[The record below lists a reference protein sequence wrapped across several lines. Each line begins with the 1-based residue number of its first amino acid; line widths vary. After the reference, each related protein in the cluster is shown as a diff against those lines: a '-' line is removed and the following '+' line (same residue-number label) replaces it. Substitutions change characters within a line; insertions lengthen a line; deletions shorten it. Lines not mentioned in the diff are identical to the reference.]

1 MVRAA
6 AEVRT
11 IIAIGSACSRPA
23 AAARKRGSW
32 LCDRRCARTAARLSA
47 LPMGGGQL
55 EDAAASSRRQQ
66 QHSAGPP
73 SSAAA
78 DAALL
83 TADAL
88 SRGGQEVAAGGGR
101 DCDTPQA
108 TTTISG
114 DGNHNHPLV
123 WLAILKVGLLA
134 DPAWSSGDMHER
146 ARRLWLAFHRLE
158 PPDGHLR
165 QDPPRRSTD
174 PGRYTD
180 PNRYHLLDVPC
191 DLREPSGEDVSGSH
205 AAALSLA
212 SSRRASPARRV
223 PHSPTTMEDLV
234 EGETISPQ
242 DYHPGGLSLD
252 KLPAPSL
259 LQALRTSP
267 SCSVMGELY
276 IRVHPTN
283 NTFTVATVAE
293 ATALALVKIQEIT
306 IDGKK
311 YPVAAY
317 IAPPPAAVK
326 GVISRAYWNE
336 TPEQILNDLRHRNPE
351 ADIIAARTRAALMP
365 VRTAGNLVTGT
376 MYALFQKLGS
386 ARGVARSTKRKRTL
400 ASQNAFFVVGP
411 PHRQTVRKPKTAV
424 PTAKDFPPL
433 APHQDRQRAWTKPT
447 STPPTSLREEEIAHL
462 REEMAVEAAPPWE
475 PLAATLWKSIAAV
488 RDLWEQQ
495 PPATATHTTLAAAAL
510 FLWQECAHWPGHEG
524 NSQQSSFAVNSRR
537 ATCCCSCCPHQGP
550 SWSDAAL
557 LQATANDYE
566 LPTDK
571 GPRWQMDYDWG
582 LRQAKLLHGKLAN
595 SNSRTGWVTSL
606 RSSCVCAAVWA
617 TSPCPA
623 MRCCPNVGKPWP
635 WEGAELLLPLVL
647 SHGLSWA
654 ALVRAGTAPCA

>member
-165 QDPPRRSTD
+165 Q
-174 PGRYTD
+174 
-180 PNRYHLLDVPC
+180 
-191 DLREPSGEDVSGSH
+191 
-205 AAALSLA
+205 
-212 SSRRASPARRV
+212 
-223 PHSPTTMEDLV
+223 
-234 EGETISPQ
+234 
-242 DYHPGGLSLD
+242 
-252 KLPAPSL
+252 
-259 LQALRTSP
+259 
-267 SCSVMGELY
+267 
-276 IRVHPTN
+276 
-283 NTFTVATVAE
+283 
-293 ATALALVKIQEIT
+293 
-306 IDGKK
+306 
-311 YPVAAY
+311 
-317 IAPPPAAVK
+317 
-326 GVISRAYWNE
+326 
-336 TPEQILNDLRHRNPE
+336 
-351 ADIIAARTRAALMP
+351 
-365 VRTAGNLVTGT
+365 
-376 MYALFQKLGS
+376 
-386 ARGVARSTKRKRTL
+386 
-400 ASQNAFFVVGP
+400 
-411 PHRQTVRKPKTAV
+411 
-424 PTAKDFPPL
+424 
-433 APHQDRQRAWTKPT
+433 
-447 STPPTSLREEEIAHL
+447 
-462 REEMAVEAAPPWE
+462 MAVEAAPPWE

-582 LRQAKLLHGKLAN
+582 LRQAKLLH
-595 SNSRTGWVTSL
+595 
-606 RSSCVCAAVWA
+606 AVWA